1 MKSAYDDSAA
11 LHLPDRIRNDALAF
25 RNTVEAYLRNEMTE
39 KEFHSHHV
47 GMGIY
52 EHREKGRFMVRV
64 RIGAGIVLSGQ
75 LIRIAE
81 LSHQYG
87 SGILHVTTRQDI
99 QIHGVTAPHLADVVE
114 RLLEV
119 GLASR
124 GGGGNTVR
132 NITAC
137 FGAGLCTDELFDVS
151 PYAVAVAEY
160 LLQNERSFMLPRKF
174 KIAFSGCEKDC
185 ALASVADTGFFARI
199 QDGKHGFTVYAGGGL
214 GVNPRVGI
222 CIEEFVPAENVFAV
236 AEAVRRLFDKY
247 GNRANRNRARLRYV
261 LADAGEE
268 AFRELYRQEREIL
281 REQGLPGEIP
291 AIRKK
296 IPHVPNG
303 RAIPVPLVLG
313 HITADALTVVAETAL
328 RFGTGEVRTTQL
340 QDLLI
345 PNIPEEVVPRV
356 LGLLS
361 DAGLGKGAN
370 GHPKIVACTGASTC
384 RLGICR
390 SRDLAQAIGDHFH
403 ACGIVV
409 DNASSPVVRIS
420 GCPNSCAAH
429 QIAEVGLQGSG
440 RRINGILV
448 PHYTVYVGGSL
459 SGQGA
464 RLGEKVATVPARRIP
479 ELLAD
484 CLANGKIDPVK
495 LRMRAPHYEEPPADL
510 PETYWRD
517 FGSENAFTLPGRAHS
532 TAPAEHERAS
542 K

>member
-1 MKSAYDDSAA
+1 MSAMSDDSSV
-11 LHLPDRIRNDALAF
+11 LHLPERIRNDALAF
-25 RNTVEAYLRNEMTE
+25 RNVVDAYLRGEMPE

-64 RIGAGIVLSGQ
+64 RIGAGIALSRQ

-81 LSHQYG
+81 LSRQYG

-99 QIHGVTAPHLADVVE
+99 QIHGVTVPHLPDVVE
-114 RLLEV
+114 SLLEA

-137 FGAGLCTDELFDVS
+137 FGAGLCTDELFDVA

-160 LLQNERSFMLPRKF
+160 LLQNERSYMLPRKF

-185 ALASVADTGFFARI
+185 ALASVADLGFFARI
-199 QDGKHGFTVYAGGGL
+199 RDGEPGFAVHAGGGL
-214 GVNPRVGI
+214 GVNPRAGI
-222 CIEEFVPAENVFAV
+222 RIEDFVPVGDVFWV

-261 LADAGEE
+261 LADSGEE
-268 AFRELYRQEREIL
+268 AFLDLYRQEREIL
-281 REQGLPGEIP
+281 HAQGLPGEIP
-291 AIRKK
+291 VIRKK
-296 IPHVPNG
+296 EAHPGNQ
-303 RAIPVPLVLG
+303 RTIPVPLALG
-313 HITADALTVVAETAL
+313 HITADALSVVAEIAL
-328 RFGTGEVRTTQL
+328 RFGTGEIRTTQL

-345 PNIPEEVVPRV
+345 PGIPEEVVPRV
-356 LGLLS
+356 LGLLAE
-361 DAGLGKGAN
+361 AGLDKGAN

-390 SRDLAQAIGDHFH
+390 SRDLAQAIGDHFQ
-403 ACGIVV
+403 ACGIGI
-409 DNASSPVVRIS
+409 DNASSPVIRIS

-429 QIAEVGLQGSG
+429 QIAEVGLQGSA
-440 RRINGILV
+440 RRIKGVLV

-464 RLGEKVATVPARRIP
+464 RLGEKIATVPARRIP

-484 CLANGKIDPVK
+484 CLTNGKIDPIKV
-495 LRMRAPHYEEPPADL
+495 RARAPQYEEPPEDL
-510 PETYWRD
+510 PNSYFFD
-517 FGSENAFTLPGRAHS
+517 FGSEKAFALPGRAHS
-532 TAPAEHERAS
+532 TANVGDEEAS